1 MQIATILVSF
11 NKSRGQPSGSC
22 RIDRNTVLR
31 VVYGISYTGWTA
43 IRGINGARGILWI
56 GNNNWERD
64 VQRRV
69 NRL

>member
-31 VVYGISYTGWTA
+31 VDYGISVGWTV
-43 IRGINGARGILWI
+43 IRGINGARDILWI

-64 VQRRV
+64 EERCI